1 MAPSAPPK
9 SRAVLDLLSSLRVF
23 LPAAAPSLPAP
34 SVSIFSLQERN
45 VGLGNRLGRE
55 TLDNFAIVELKA
67 GQLDAVVCLQLWA
80 TRVEDADLAVDQLH
94 GRLLEAKEGLRVQG
108 FLRLAA
114 EETLL
119 AEYIPSLSAWRKTT
133 KYRVLYEYR
142 YTDSD
147 GAESL
152 IARIPIE
159 INSEYNEATTV
170 TGQMVRWDN
179 QTASP
184 LLLRGR
190 AQVVGLSAL
199 AFIPGLPPSGSVTL
213 RRSFDGA
220 TSIIPNYPSLGNF
233 LSAVAGTNPNQRQ
246 GQYTFPTLSNFLA
259 AFTTGGDAIPLGDWD
274 ENAVADNYEPQTLT
288 LTSIISLPTSSDR
301 LEISYQNPAFE
312 RVAVVYLRAT
322 PG

>member
-9 SRAVLDLLSSLRVF
+9 SQAVLNLLSSLRVY
-23 LPAAAPSLPAP
+23 LPAAVIPLPAP
-34 SVSIFSLQERN
+34 SVTIFSLQERN

-67 GQLDAVVCLQLWA
+67 GQLDAVVCLQIWA

-94 GRLLEAKEGLRVQG
+94 GRLLADKEGLRVEG

-119 AEYIPSLSAWRKTT
+119 AEYIPSLNAWRKTA

-142 YTDSD
+142 YTDSN

-152 IARIPIE
+152 ITQIPIA
-159 INSEYNEATTV
+159 IDSQYNEVTTV
-170 TGQMVRWDN
+170 TGLMVRWDN

-190 AQVVGLSAL
+190 AQVVSLSAL
-199 AFIPGLPPSGSVTL
+199 VFIPGLPPNGSVTL
-213 RRSFDGA
+213 RRTYDGA
-220 TSIIPNYPSLGNF
+220 TGIITSYSSLGNF

-246 GQYTFPTLSNFLA
+246 GQYTFSTLRDFLA

-274 ENAVADNYEPQTLT
+274 ENAVPDNYESQTLT
-288 LTSIISLPTSSDR
+288 LTPIISLPTSSDR

-322 PG
+322 SG